1 MTDEDLRG
9 LVRQATR
16 WAYAGAQDNDPI
28 DRPLHLNYAV
38 AYLDILREAAPPER
52 IRQLTGMDIIT
63 AQDWTRNAQDR
74 VQRELIARLHPDV
87 AMPGFTKS

>member
-16 WAYAGAQDNDPI
+16 WAYAGSQDNDPI
-28 DRPLHLNYAV
+28 VKHLHLNYAV

-52 IRQLTGMDIIT
+52 IRSLTGMDIIT

-74 VQRELIARLHPDV
+74 VQRALIQKLHPNA
-87 AMPGFTKS
+87 AMPGYSAR